1 MTILLALLGV
11 AAIAYGVTVMML
23 NSGTPFFAVWYLLG
37 ALLLLAAM
45 ATHAGWWALLPV
57 LVRRVAAVLLAV
69 VFVVFAGTQAL
80 ILGQSGSQGEPGLD
94 CIVVLGAQIRPD
106 GSPSGVLQYR
116 LEAAYTYLQDNPR
129 TRCIVSGGQGPN
141 EPCSEADGM
150 ADYLES
156 RGIAAERIMRED
168 RSLNTQQNIQ
178 NSMAFL
184 DAESDR
190 VGIVTNDF
198 HIFRAT
204 RIAQKAGIQH
214 VCGIA
219 AYSVPWYQ
227 PNNMLREGMG
237 IVKDFLAGNL

>member
-156 RGIAAERIMRED
+156 RGIAADRFMRED

-204 RIAQKAGIQH
+204 RIAQKAGIQY

>member
-116 LEAAYTYLQDNPR
+116 LEAAYSYLQDNPR

>member
-45 ATHAGWWALLPV
+45 ATHAGCWALLPV
-57 LVRRVAAVLLAV
+57 LVRRVAVVLLAM
-69 VFVVFAGTQAL
+69 VFVVFAGTQVL

-94 CIVVLGAQIRPD
+94 YIVVLGAQVRPD

-116 LEAAYTYLQDNPR
+116 LEAACAYLEDNPR

>member
-37 ALLLLAAM
+37 ALLLLSAI
-45 ATHAGWWALLPV
+45 ATHAGWWALFPV
-57 LVRRVAAVLLAV
+57 MVRRVAVVLLVVLLA
-69 VFVVFAGTQAL
+69 VFAGTQVL
-80 ILGQSGSQGEPGLD
+80 ILGQAGSQGEPDLD
-94 CIVVLGAQIRPD
+94 CIVVLGAQVRPD
-106 GSPSGVLQYR
+106 GSPSGVLRYR
-116 LEAAYTYLQDNPR
+116 LEAACAYLQENPN

-156 RGIAAERIMRED
+156 QGIAPERITRED

-184 DAESDR
+184 DPETDT

-204 RIAQKAGIQH
+204 RIAQKAGIRH
-214 VCGIA
+214 VCGIS

>member
-184 DAESDR
+184 DAEADR